1 MRNHNS
7 SSGITAGTD
16 PGYYLSLLLS
26 NSEDMLILLDT
37 DLRITL
43 FNKAA
48 FDHAFKWSGI
58 RLETGVSLYD
68 LSPLYTRASKEQ
80 LHKKVLL
87 GETESFEEKL
97 FLSGKP
103 SFFYTCLKPALNET
117 GAIEGLI
124 LTTADITDCKNTG
137 WALMQ
142 MEERWRY
149 AIEGGNQGVWDWN
162 LSTGE
167 CYFSPS
173 YKKLYGFG
181 EGELGNNVD
190 EWKGRCHPEDR
201 PIIDEAIGQHIG
213 SAHPYFESVYR
224 IRGKDDEYRW
234 VLGRGMIISRDPSG
248 KPLRMVGTHTDITE
262 SKTADETYK
271 TLFYHHPLTMWTY
284 DPQTLR
290 IMEVNEAALA
300 LYGYTRSEFLALS
313 VKDLHPAD
321 ELKELELMLAQVP
334 LTAKHVKNGMRH
346 RKKNGEYFY
355 VEVAGTGALFN
366 GRQCRFVT
374 VTDITPK
381 IQAEQRLRDSTN
393 QYRLLFQS
401 NPLPAYIYNMD
412 TWKILEVNT
421 AAVHHY
427 GYSAAEF
434 LQLTIAD
441 LHPPEQEPIMR
452 ETIRKNR
459 YDPHVHVTKW
469 EQVKKNGQ
477 KILVDIHA
485 SLLPYNGGDA
495 RLVLVQDVTEK
506 VKAEDELRKSNERFS
521 YVSRASSEALWEWDA
536 LTDEVF
542 ISNAYSEILGWDV
555 DPKRQFMEWH
565 RYIHPD
571 DRDEVLSDYYACLD
585 NPEKDKWRRQYRYV
599 KSDGS
604 YATVI
609 DKAFIQRDG
618 EGRTIKV
625 TGAIQ
630 DISDQKAVEQELRES
645 NLRFTLA
652 SKASSDVLYDWEV
665 NSNGLYWSEGLQI
678 LLGYKPS
685 EMTIETWKSL
695 IHPEESERVQESL
708 ECTLH
713 HTRKKYWKEQYRF
726 KNSNGVYRY
735 ILEKGFIVR
744 DKHGN
749 PLRMIGAM
757 QDITGLKLKEKELI
771 KSNERYKFSTLAT
784 SDIIWDWNLQ
794 DDQVVWSDNL
804 TKILGWDLPPDKTLP
819 VDFEKLHPEDKVRI
833 TQSLNAFINDRHNS
847 HWQEEFRYLRS
858 NGSYAF
864 VSDKAYI
871 IRNEK
876 GQALRLIGAMQDISE
891 RSYHQQLLSLERSIF
906 EIAADSAM
914 PFARVMHILL
924 EGVEK
929 IHPDSY
935 TSVMILKEDSSI
947 ETLAAPRLPP
957 AFRGDMEEPGLDP
970 SNCFGGAAMYRR
982 QTVIIP
988 DMEKDQPEGKM
999 KDLALEQG
1007 LQASWALPV
1016 LHSSGRVLASFTIY
1030 HKAPKSPTQV
1040 EMNSFDRIRNIIR
1053 ILIENHNS
1061 LQELKTANERFDTVM
1076 KATHDLIW
1084 DWNLESNLIYRDP
1097 VGLKKVYGVND
1108 NAHIESFYQWMDRI
1122 HPEDQE
1128 RVQAV
1133 ISEVLQ
1139 SNDQDLFDVEY
1150 RFLRDDGSYSFVYDR
1165 GKMLRDDESRPSR
1178 MIGAAQDITER
1189 KKLEQIV
1196 IENKME
1202 NQKAINQATVDT
1214 QEQERSEIGKE
1225 LHDNVNQVLTTT
1237 KLYLDLALSNPEL
1250 KDELI
1255 RKSNCNIINVINEIR
1270 QLSRSLMDPS
1280 IGDLGLMDSIH
1291 DLMENINLT
1300 RQLHVALDVDEALE
1314 GCMTKN
1320 QKLTIFRIIQ
1330 EALNNAIRHAKA
1342 TSVMVVISGD
1352 DTHISMSVTDD
1363 GVGFNADKVKK
1374 GAGLKNIQNRVYLID
1389 GTYTI
1394 QSTPSEGCSIQIR
1407 FPINKTINQTN

>member
-1 MRNHNS
+1 MRNQNS
-7 SSGITAGTD
+7 SSGIIAGTN

-26 NSEDMLILLDT
+26 NTEDILILLDT

-48 FDHAFKWSGI
+48 FDHVSKWSGI
-58 RLETGVSLYD
+58 SLETGIHFYDLGSLYA
-68 LSPLYTRASKEQ
+68 RAHRER
-80 LHKKVLL
+80 LHEKVLG
-87 GETESFEEKL
+87 GEIEGFEEKIGL
-97 FLSGKP
+97 PGQE
-103 SFFYTCLKPALNET
+103 SFFYTCMRPATNDT
-117 GAIEGLI
+117 GSVQGII
-124 LTTADITDCKNTG
+124 VTTADITACKHTG
-137 WALMQ
+137 RALME

-149 AIEGGNQGVWDWN
+149 AIEGGKQGVWDWN
-162 LSTGE
+162 LSTNE

-173 YKKLYGFG
+173 YKKLYGFA
-181 EGELGNNVD
+181 EGELGNSVD
-190 EWKGRCHPEDR
+190 EWRSRCHPDDQAL
-201 PIIDEAIGQHIG
+201 IDNAIGQHTG
-213 SAHPYFESVYR
+213 SGHPYFESVYR
-224 IRGKDDEYRW
+224 IRGKNDEYRW
-234 VLGRGMIISRDPSG
+234 VLGRGMIISRDSSG
-248 KPLRMVGTHTDITE
+248 KPLRMIGTHTDITE
-262 SKTADETYK
+262 SKNADETYK
-271 TLFYHHPLTMWTY
+271 TLFYHHPLPMWTY
-284 DPQTLR
+284 DPQNFR
-290 IMEVNEAALA
+290 IVEANEAALS
-300 LYGYTRSEFLALS
+300 LYGYTRSEFLSLS
-313 VKDLHPAD
+313 IKELHLAEELKDL
-321 ELKELELMLAQVP
+321 ERTLAEVSV
-334 LTAKHVKNGMRH
+334 TGTHKKAGIRH

-355 VEVAGTGALFN
+355 VEVAGTPALFN

-374 VTDITPK
+374 VTDITAK
-381 IQAEQRLRDSTN
+381 VQAEQRLRDSTN
-393 QYRLLFQS
+393 QYRLLFRN
-401 NPLPAYIYNMD
+401 NPLPAYIYDMD
-412 TWKILEVNT
+412 TLEILEVNN

-427 GYSAAEF
+427 GYSFAEF
-434 LQLTIAD
+434 QSMSLTA
-441 LHPPEQEPIMR
+441 LHPPERLPRMQEIIR
-452 ETIRKNR
+452 ENR
-459 YDPHVHVTKW
+459 HTAQVYVEKW
-469 EQVKKNGQ
+469 EQVKKNGER
-477 KILVDIHA
+477 ILVDIHA
-485 SLLPYNGGDA
+485 SLLPYNGREA
-495 RLVLVQDVTEK
+495 RLVLIQDVTEK
-506 VKAEDELRKSNERFS
+506 VKAEDELRRSNERFS

-536 LTDEVF
+536 RTNEIF
-542 ISNAYSEILGWDV
+542 ISDAYTDILGWDV

-571 DRDEVLSDYYACLD
+571 DRDEVLSCYYSCLED
-585 NPEKDKWRRQYRYV
+585 PAKEKWRQQYRYV

-609 DKAFIQRDG
+609 DKAFIQRDEKG
-618 EGRTIKV
+618 KTIKV

-665 NSNGLYWSEGLQI
+665 SSNELYWSEGLQI

-685 EMTIETWKSL
+685 EMTIDVWKTL
-695 IHPEESERVQESL
+695 IHPEESKRVQESL

-713 HTRKKYWKEQYRF
+713 HTRKRYWKEQYRF
-726 KNSNGVYRY
+726 RNANGTYRY

-744 DKHGN
+744 DKQGKA
-749 PLRMIGAM
+749 LRMIGAM

-771 KSNERYKFSTLAT
+771 KSNERYKFATLAT

-794 DDQVVWSDNL
+794 NNLIVWSDNL
-804 TKILGWDLPPDKTLP
+804 TKILGWDLPADKTLP
-819 VDFEKLHPEDKVRI
+819 VAFEKLHPEDRQRVVE
-833 TQSLNAFINDRHNS
+833 SLNAFIGDKHKI

-871 IRNEK
+871 IRNEQ

-929 IHPDSY
+929 IHPGSY
-935 TSVMILKEDSSI
+935 TSVMILKDDLSLEP
-947 ETLAAPRLPP
+947 LAAPRLP
-957 AFRGDMEEPGLDP
+957 AGFREAMEGPGLDP
-970 SNCFGGAAMYRR
+970 SNCFGGAAMYRK

-988 DMEKDQPEGKM
+988 DMEKDQPEGRLKE
-999 KDLALEQG
+999 LALEHG

-1016 LHSSGRVLASFTIY
+1016 LHSSGRVLGSFTIY

-1040 EMNSFDRIRNIIR
+1040 EMSSFDRIRNIIR

-1097 VGLKKVYGVND
+1097 IGLKKVYGVND
-1108 NAHIESFYQWMDRI
+1108 NQDIENITQWMNRI
-1122 HPEDQE
+1122 HPEDME

-1133 ISEVLQ
+1133 ISDILQ
-1139 SNDQDLFDVEY
+1139 SSEQDLFDVEY
-1150 RFLRDDGSYSFVYDR
+1150 RFLRDDGSYSYVYDR
-1165 GKMLRDDESRPSR
+1165 GKMLRDGGGRPLR

-1196 IENKME
+1196 IENKLE
-1202 NQKAINQATVDT
+1202 SQKAINQATVDT

-1250 KDELI
+1250 KDDLI

-1280 IGDLGLMDSIH
+1280 IGDLGLVDSIH
-1291 DLMENINLT
+1291 DLIDNINLT
-1300 RQLHVALDVDEALE
+1300 RKLHVALDVDDALE
-1314 GCMTKN
+1314 ACMSKS

-1330 EALNNAIRHAKA
+1330 EALNNAIRHANA
-1342 TSVMVVISGD
+1342 TSVMILISGD
-1352 DTHISMSVTDD
+1352 DNHITMSVTDD
-1363 GVGFNADKVKK
+1363 GVGFNVDKVKK

-1394 QSTPSEGCSIQIR
+1394 QSAPGEGCRIQIR
-1407 FPINKTINQTN
+1407 FPISKHNQSL